1 MKFKRL
7 MMVTI
12 LLLAVLTIGAASAAD
27 DAISDD
33 LAVSDEGD
41 VIDVSQDD
49 ELGDMNADEVNIEV
63 DDIDRTEDDYGNY
76 NFTEITV
83 SEKSGDYVICTGE
96 GDNTVEVYRQDL
108 SSSDKYYVGVNEYHF
123 GVSLKYG
130 VKNVSKLLFKTKYA
144 NSP

>member
-83 SEKSGDYVICTGE
+83 SEKSGNYVICTGE

-108 SSSDKYYVGVNEYHF
+108 SSSDKY
-123 GVSLKYG
+123 
-130 VKNVSKLLFKTKYA
+130 
-144 NSP
+144 

>member
-1 MKFKRL
+1 MLVAF
-7 MMVTI
+7 V
-12 LLLAVLTIGAASAAD
+12 LLAILTIGAASAAD

-49 ELGDMNADEVNIEV
+49 ELGDINADEVNIEV
-63 DDIDRTEDDYGNY
+63 DNIDRTEDDYGNY

-83 SEKSGDYVICTGE
+83 SEKSGNYVICTGE

-108 SSSDKYYVGVNEYHF
+108 SSSDKYYVGEFNEYHF